1 MGFFERYGLTRNPTK
16 WAAFLRVG
24 VSMGIAFGLGWS
36 GEQVAVVHSA
46 IELFVQMF
54 DGALVTPNAK
64 LSDSTVTLAKMGEK
78 P

>member
-16 WAAFLRVG
+16 WAALGRVA
-24 VSMGIAFGLGWS
+24 VSLVTGFWFKLS
-36 GEQVAVVHSA
+36 GEQVALLHGA
-46 IELFVQMF
+46 IEIVVQMF